1 MIAFTDQPPD
11 PTPAQLFE
19 ALAAAMQQQ
28 LSSMTDILREITTT
42 LHSFDLRLTEIEQG
56 F

>member
-19 ALAAAMQQQ
+19 ALAAMQQQ